1 MANIVIIIHSRK
13 YNTNGDS
20 MKRISALIMCLSI
33 IVGSI
38 SACSKEEFINVL
50 RFTDNFNKCSVDEN
64 IELTSYITEN
74 NIWVLPFSFG
84 DEEVLLSLVT
94 DDKGYIEQ
102 VRITVPKVDEKG
114 KGSPVNEVRKNLF
127 LSTIKKSVMAYTWF
141 SEAEAE
147 EIIEKMSLNSISSY
161 KKEGELNFNKG
172 NFRFVYYSVSLCSVF
187 SVYNIHLH
195 PTEKTEKPE
204 SKPAFGNTTN
214 IRTETVPLR

>member
-1 MANIVIIIHSRK
+1 
-13 YNTNGDS
+13 

-50 RFTDNFNKCSVDEN
+50 RFTDNFNKYFSDKK
-64 IELTSYITEN
+64 IELTTYIVEN
-74 NIWVLPFSFG
+74 NIWSLPFYDGTES
-84 DEEVLLSLVT
+84 VLLRLVT
-94 DDKGYIEQ
+94 DDNGYVEHM
-102 VRITVPKVDEKG
+102 RITVAKVDEKG
-114 KGSPVNEVRKNLF
+114 GSSPVNEVRKNLF
-127 LSTIKKSVMAYTWF
+127 LSTLKKSVMAYTWF
-141 SEAEAE
+141 SEDEVE
-147 EIIEKMSLNSISSY
+147 EVIEKMNLGDISSY
-161 KKEGELNFNKG
+161 GKEGELNLNIG
-172 NFRFVYYSVSLCSVF
+172 NFRFVYYSVEPCSVF